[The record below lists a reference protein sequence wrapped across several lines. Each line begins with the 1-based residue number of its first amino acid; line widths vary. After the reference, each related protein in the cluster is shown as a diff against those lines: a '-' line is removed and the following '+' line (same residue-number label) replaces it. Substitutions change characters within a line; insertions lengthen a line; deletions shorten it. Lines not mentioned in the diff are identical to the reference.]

1 MTSKT
6 FPLKSL
12 RLFLSYH
19 LIIMCYPP
27 HAKFRTFA
35 AHFILFLSL
44 TTNIRLF
51 MKRNLFLSALLA
63 VGLSASA
70 QQTDVAGAVAGI

>member
-1 MTSKT
+1 
-6 FPLKSL
+6 
-12 RLFLSYH
+12 
-19 LIIMCYPP
+19 
-27 HAKFRTFA
+27 
-35 AHFILFLSL
+35 
-44 TTNIRLF
+44 